1 MFDPAATLPDLKV
14 RVPLRPA
21 GARMHRPILTAAA
34 MAGLCGA
41 RCRWPAV
48 RRGAYP
54 PIAKAPLRTPDPAGQ
69 FWAEIDYLGWTVPPL
84 VTTSPAGTP
93 LAQAGV
99 LGAPGTSVLP

>member
-1 MFDPAATLPDLKV
+1 
-14 RVPLRPA
+14 
-21 GARMHRPILTAAA
+21 
-34 MAGLCGA
+34 
-41 RCRWPAV
+41 V